1 MDLEGEDEKSTTSA
15 MPSHRWLLNS
25 NKFGLFDETHEIG
38 EGWCLNQEV
47 SKLRTI
53 VYSVL

>member
-38 EGWCLNQEV
+38 KGWFLNQEV
-47 SKLRTI
+47 SKQRTI